1 MRGRTALPQFRCG
14 SASAIQCDSRDPN
27 VRLLWAD
34 LLKMMEEEPGAQSAD
49 VVAARRRSRRS
60 RFGELLFEATE
71 PLTRFPAG
79 ELGPSIR
86 GSAAPAGQSLIAR
99 SPRLSEGLP
108 GDDYLASLAGFHVVF
123 GWQNHSCI
131 VTATAHSIQQ

>member
-1 MRGRTALPQFRCG
+1 MRRRTALPQFRCG
-14 SASAIQCDSRDPN
+14 SASAIQYDSQDPD

-34 LLKMMEEEPGAQSAD
+34 LLKMMEEEPAAQSAD
-49 VVAARRRSRRS
+49 AAARRRSRRS
-60 RFGELLFEATE
+60 RFGELPFEAME

-79 ELGPSIR
+79 EPWPSIR

-108 GDDYLASLAGFHVVF
+108 GDDYLASLAGFHV
-123 GWQNHSCI
+123 
-131 VTATAHSIQQ
+131 